1 MPTKKRRIGF
11 IPRVEVLKVINQI
24 SEKEKFS
31 NSKVVNILVEEALYA
46 RGLIKQIEMNLFTSN
61 FNEFL
66 NNITYMESMIYKDS
80 FKFDKGNEVQNESK
94 NNNKIYKRFIQ
105 FLHFKKMMNIFE
117 ECNLL

>member
-11 IPRVEVLKVINQI
+11 IPRDEVLKVINQI
-24 SEKEKFS
+24 SEEEKFS

-61 FNEFL
+61 YNEFL

-105 FLHFKKMMNIFE
+105 FLYFKKMMNIFE